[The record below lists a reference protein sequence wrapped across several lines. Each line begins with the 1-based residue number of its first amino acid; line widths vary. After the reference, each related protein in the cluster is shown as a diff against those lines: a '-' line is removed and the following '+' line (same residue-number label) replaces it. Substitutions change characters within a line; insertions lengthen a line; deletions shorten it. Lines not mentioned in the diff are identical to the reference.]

1 MNPIL
6 PCMAGASMLLALT
19 ACVDD
24 KYDLSNVDTTVKIP
38 VNDLALPVNLEPVLL
53 ENLFNIDPDDPN

>member
-24 KYDLSNVDTTVKIP
+24 KYDLSNVDTTIIAKTK
-38 VNDLALPVNLEPVLL
+38 
-53 ENLFNIDPDDPN
+53 